1 MTIAGNEI
9 IGERL
14 DDHYWVDQAQQLLA
28 RLSWGEIL
36 DPAETR
42 QLRLVVEHIAPL
54 RGDDG
59 PHHHREGKEPN

>member
-28 RLSWGEIL
+28 RL
-36 DPAETR
+36 
-42 QLRLVVEHIAPL
+42 
-54 RGDDG
+54 
-59 PHHHREGKEPN
+59 

>member
-42 QLRLVVEHIAPL
+42 QLAHRSDYARIPEHP
-54 RGDDG
+54 RS
-59 PHHHREGKEPN
+59 